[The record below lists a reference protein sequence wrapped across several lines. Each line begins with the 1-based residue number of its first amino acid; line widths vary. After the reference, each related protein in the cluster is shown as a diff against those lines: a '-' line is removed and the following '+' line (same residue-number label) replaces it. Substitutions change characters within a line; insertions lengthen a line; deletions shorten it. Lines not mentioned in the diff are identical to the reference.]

1 LFDYKKIETKL
12 LNYVN
17 FKTYPIA
24 QEMSTVMDN
33 SEINTIT
40 QEKRLRLLSEKQYDN
55 MNNTEKICLNDE
67 DINFIKEALFII
79 NKTNETW
86 FTEWFGKYKIPS
98 IKELKKIIAYRAR
111 VNITGETWGFQD
123 QQTYGYPRRT
133 NLSIAVPNAVF
144 NIAYSKK
151 NYYYDHYDDPL
162 RFFQNNT
169 KRL

>member
-144 NIAYSKK
+144 TPFLI
-151 NYYYDHYDDPL
+151 
-162 RFFQNNT
+162 
-169 KRL
+169 